1 MSFLSFIRL
10 AGLLNAIADGIL
22 LSSEEDGIIVKR
34 KGQFQ
39 LFLQQIDVTSVPA
52 EGVPIVASPGS
63 TMPVTARL
71 TPAAFTQVNMECDAS
86 RVKVAV
92 IDQGDIFESL
102 DSTTVVSAVLTVD
115 LGDCVVKGQDEV
127 IHLTFSNV
135 QSVSVLLQDPEGP

>member
-1 MSFLSFIRL
+1 MYFPSFVRL
-10 AGLLNAIADGIL
+10 GDLLNAIADGIL

-34 KGQFQ
+34 RGQFE
-39 LFLQQIDVTSVPA
+39 LFLQQIDATSVPA
-52 EGVPIVASPGS
+52 GGVPIVASSGS

-71 TPAAFTQVNMECDAS
+71 TPAAFTQVNMGCDAS

-92 IDQGDIFESL
+92 VNQGDIFESL
-102 DSTTVVSAVLTVD
+102 DNVTVVSAVLTVS

-135 QSVSVLLQDPEGP
+135 QSVSVQFP